1 MSFVYSASEPD
12 LFKNLYEG
20 SDEVIIGK
28 VVSARLTEGQLNQ
41 HAIILEVDADQLILN
56 SRCTTSQDKN
66 RLVEVRMQGSVN
78 IVPVGEKG
86 IFFTRKIDNKFN
98 GVLFRSNYFRIDTT
112 GEVDDLGRLIS
123 QNHMFDYINMK
134 GYVFSNLEKTKLFS
148 SSKVLGRESLK
159 VEMHNFLRVEKLV
172 SFLISDK
179 SFRLCSKQEN

>member
-1 MSFVYSASEPD
+1 MSFVYSASEPN

-78 IVPVGEKG
+78 LVPVGEKG
-86 IFFTRKIDNKFN
+86 IF
-98 GVLFRSNYFRIDTT
+98 L
-112 GEVDDLGRLIS
+112 
-123 QNHMFDYINMK
+123 
-134 GYVFSNLEKTKLFS
+134 LEKSIISLMVFYSEVIILELILLVKL
-148 SSKVLGRESLK
+148 
-159 VEMHNFLRVEKLV
+159 M
-172 SFLISDK
+172 I
-179 SFRLCSKQEN
+179 